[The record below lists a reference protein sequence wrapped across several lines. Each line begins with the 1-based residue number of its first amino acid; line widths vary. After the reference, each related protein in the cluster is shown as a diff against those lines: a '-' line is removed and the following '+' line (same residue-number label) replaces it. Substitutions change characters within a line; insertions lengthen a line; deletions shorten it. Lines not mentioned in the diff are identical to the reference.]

1 MLKWKYYKAVALGLS
16 LLSCTAQN
24 ANNMDMDHPAQANVN
39 TDTIPPDQLETATIA
54 GGCFWCLEAVFERV
68 EGVYSAVSGYCG
80 GTAKTADYKTVCT
93 GTTDHAETVQI
104 KFNPKVI
111 SYAEILDIFWN
122 IHDPTTLNRQGNDVG
137 PQYRSVIFYENDEQ
151 KQIAEKSKKESATQ
165 IWDKPIVTEIVPL
178 KTFYP
183 AEDYHQEYF
192 DNVGDR
198 NPYCTYVVAPKV
210 QKFKKLFSDKVKKQ

>member
-1 MLKWKYYKAVALGLS
+1 MLKWRFYKAVALGLS

-24 ANNMDMDHPAQANVN
+24 ANNMDMDHPAQTNIN
-39 TDTIPPDQLETATIA
+39 TDTIPADQLETATIA

-68 EGVYSAVSGYCG
+68 EGVYSAVSGYSG